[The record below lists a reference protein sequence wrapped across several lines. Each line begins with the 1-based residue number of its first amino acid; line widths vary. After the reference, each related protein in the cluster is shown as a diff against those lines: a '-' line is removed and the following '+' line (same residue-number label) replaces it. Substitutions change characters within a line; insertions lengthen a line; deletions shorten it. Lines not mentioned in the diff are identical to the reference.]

1 MYDLFTIVIIYDLR
15 SDLLFSQE
23 SIEFLAVVLKLG
35 GVELTVVHLFAEVD
49 DALEVIDD
57 IEEVIEIVVVFAD
70 VHNEVKHI
78 LLALERTNGVDLI
91 EGILLEDDEV
101 NHFGFP
107 ERLVVITIGSHSL
120 SIKPEIYSSNS
131 GYSTYLEYESMGL
144 TAG

>member
-70 VHNEVKHI
+70 VHNEVKH
-78 LLALERTNGVDLI
+78 R
-91 EGILLEDDEV
+91 
-101 NHFGFP
+101 HP
-107 ERLVVITIGSHSL
+107 
-120 SIKPEIYSSNS
+120 
-131 GYSTYLEYESMGL
+131 
-144 TAG
+144 AGG